1 MAGRKKIR
9 SKAWSNPDPER
20 LERAPDSRVWSD
32 PPTFRTRMIAT
43 KKLNSMTGFGE
54 HSTLPPFE
62 GYRIT
67 AKSLNHRNLE
77 VQTTLPREWDHLDL
91 AIRKLVSQE
100 IQRGRI
106 EITVIRTESP
116 SRNGG
121 WLPKALDAYTDLVR
135 LQELLGLSEPV
146 RLEHILMHLS
156 HERTPLSSPVEPKA
170 GIDAVSAALESLL
183 KSRKEEGDS
192 LSQVIDGLLKD
203 VENSVHRIEIQR
215 PRSVEA
221 ARSSFRKKM
230 KDMLLDVQQ
239 PETDRRIEEEALFY
253 LSKKDNEE
261 EWQRFRIHLTRFRQD
276 LAEGGVIG
284 KSLDF
289 LLQEMQREINTFIT
303 KEAQPEVF
311 QPAME
316 IRNTLTRLKEQIQ
329 NVE

>member
-1 MAGRKKIR
+1 MVA
-9 SKAWSNPDPER
+9 NN
-20 LERAPDSRVWSD
+20 
-32 PPTFRTRMIAT
+32 
-43 KKLNSMTGFGE
+43 KLNSMTGFGE
-54 HSTLPPFE
+54 FSTLPPFE

-91 AIRKLVSQE
+91 AIRKLVAQE
-100 IQRGRI
+100 IHRGRI
-106 EITVIRTESP
+106 EITVTRTDGAA
-116 SRNGG
+116 RNGN
-121 WLPKALDAYTDLVR
+121 WLPRAIDAYSDLIR
-135 LQELLGLSEPV
+135 LQEFLGLSEPV

-156 HERTPLSSPVEPKA
+156 HERPPLSSPVETKS
-170 GIDAVSAALESLL
+170 GLTAVSTALASLVKSREEEGGSLL
-183 KSRKEEGDS
+183 LVIKGLIKTVEE
-192 LSQVIDGLLKD
+192 
-203 VENSVHRIEIQR
+203 SVHRVEIQR
-215 PRSVEA
+215 PRSAET
-221 ARSSFRKKM
+221 ARSIFMKKM
-230 KDMLLDVQQ
+230 KDMLSDVQQ

-276 LAEGGVIG
+276 LAEGGAIG

-303 KEAQPEVF
+303 KEAQPDVF